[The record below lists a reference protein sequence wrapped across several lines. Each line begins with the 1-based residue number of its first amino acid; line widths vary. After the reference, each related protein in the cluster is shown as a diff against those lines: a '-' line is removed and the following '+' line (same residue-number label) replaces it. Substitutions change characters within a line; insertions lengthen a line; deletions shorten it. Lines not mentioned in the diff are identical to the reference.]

1 MSFFPTNANQV
12 QAFAGAM
19 YGTQI
24 GSVTMAQVTSDIAAV
39 GGLKNALNAYYSASF
54 GSLPTAT
61 VAATVAANLG
71 LTGTALTSGTAYIT
85 AQLNGVAAGARGA
98 LISDIVNLFSTLASD
113 ATFGAAATAWNTK
126 VAAAVAYTG
135 ATNVAVGTVVA
146 AGAQTFALTTG
157 VDTLTG
163 GTGNDTFSAT
173 NATLTAA
180 DAINGGDGAD
190 TLSIAT
196 TGAAV
201 TLGGFSTTGVETVSV
216 TAALTTST
224 DDTTI
229 NMSLASSASTL
240 KNSGSSSDVLFTN
253 VSGIKALNLA
263 YASGT
268 GTTGVTYTA
277 STVVGTADAQTIAL
291 ESTESTGLVT
301 IAGVESVAITSTGTS
316 TVNLAVANATSVT
329 VAAAGTT
336 TVDLDDAGNTVL
348 TTINGSASTGNVT
361 YNVDFSATE
370 LSITGGAGNDTV
382 VSAVGFTGTDTLNAG
397 EGTNDVLSI
406 RATADV
412 AAVGALN
419 ATLAAVATGFDTLDM
434 RSASITGVG
443 AADLTVDMDVVPG
456 VTAITMRVADDD
468 TKTVFTLNDLTQAQA
483 ENLTVLHTGT
493 DADTDSE
500 IIVDMKTNGTDTVK
514 LTATVTVDTQVVELN
529 DANDNIESAQIT
541 LRGAFT
547 TNLDVDATSFTTSL
561 TVSGGAA
568 DESLVIT
575 NAHTSA
581 TFDMSAV
588 ASDITVTVG
597 AGTQTLTT
605 GAGDDIVTMATG
617 KKTVNLGAGDDT
629 LSTTVAELGTA
640 TASWDTIVAGT
651 GTDTLLLTSMAAVSA
666 EAALGLSGFE
676 RLTVNA
682 AADPA
687 ADATINMGVFADTI
701 SRITVGDTHDDV
713 LTLSNVASAFSDL
726 RIAGTDTTND
736 DTEVTLTRIADS
748 SSNALTVTM
757 TGGEAVK
764 TLTVDNEELLTI
776 ASTNTT
782 GVTVTTLN
790 AADVTTL
797 TLSGAADV
805 IITNA
810 IGGSVVLATVDAS
823 NLAGAAT
830 VNASNSL
837 VAITA
842 TGNAS
847 TGGVFTFTGASGND
861 VITGG
866 LADDVLSGGA
876 GRDTITGGAGAD
888 YINGGAGRDTITLTE
903 TTAAA
908 DEVELAVTAA
918 NYDVITGFSAGGAAT
933 NDNLSALDATYAWL
947 GDGTA
952 DTDGTVALIS
962 AASLKAAK
970 AADDNFTVATISTNV
985 AAGTFAD
992 FVAGVIS
999 EAEMEAAVIAG
1010 MGLTGALVAADI
1022 VMVLIDDGTS
1032 TGVFRFDGGDA
1043 ATDDDVDAAEIDIMA
1058 ILVGVSNATTV
1069 VAGDILFA

>member
-1 MSFFPTNANQV
+1 MSFVFPTNASQV
-12 QAFAGAM
+12 QAFAGAL
-19 YGTQI
+19 YGIQV
-24 GSVTMAQVTSDIAAV
+24 GSVTMAQVNADIAAN
-39 GGLKNALNAYYSASF
+39 GSLADTLNGYYSATF
-54 GSLPTAT
+54 GGVSTAT
-61 VAATVAANLG
+61 VASTVATNLG
-71 LTGTALTSGTAYIT
+71 LTGAALTSGTAYIT
-85 AQLNGVAAGARGA
+85 AQLNAAAAGARGQV
-98 LISDIVNLFSTLASD
+98 ISSIVNLFGTLSAD

-126 VAAAVAYTG
+126 VVAAVTYTG

-146 AGAQTFALTTG
+146 DGAQTFALTTG
-157 VDTLTG
+157 IDTTAG
-163 GTGNDTFSAT
+163 GSGNDTFTAT

-201 TLGGFSTTGVETVSV
+201 TLGGFSTTGIETVSV

-224 DDTTI
+224 DDTTV

-361 YNVDFSATE
+361 YNVDFAATE

-382 VSAVGFTGTDTLNAG
+382 VSAVGFTGTDSLNAG

-412 AAVGALN
+412 TAVGALN
-419 ATLAAVATGFDTLDM
+419 ALSAAVATGFDTLDL
-434 RSASITGVG
+434 RSAAIAGAN

-456 VTAITMRVADDD
+456 VTAITMRAADDD
-468 TKTVFTLNDLTQAQA
+468 TVTIFTLNDLTQAQA
-483 ENLTVLHTGT
+483 ENLTLLHTGT

-514 LTATVTVDTQVVELN
+514 LTATVTADTQVVELN

-547 TNLDVDATSFTTSL
+547 TNLDVDATSFLTSL
-561 TVSGGAA
+561 TVTGGAA

-581 TFDMSAV
+581 TFDMSGV

-605 GAGDDIVTMATG
+605 GAGDDAVTMATG
-617 KKTVNLGAGDDT
+617 RKTVNLGAGDDT

-640 TASWDTIVAGT
+640 TASWDTIVAGA
-651 GTDTLLLTSMAAVSA
+651 GTDTLSLTSMAAVPA

-676 RLTVNA
+676 RLKVTDA
-682 AADPA
+682 AAA
-687 ADATINMGVFADTI
+687 AAATINMGVFADAI
-701 SRITVGDTHDDV
+701 SRITIGDTDDDV
-713 LTLSNVASAFSDL
+713 LTLSNVATAFSDL
-726 RIAGTDTTND
+726 RFDASAEA
-736 DTEVTLTRIADS
+736 DTEATLTRIADS

-776 ASTNTT
+776 TSTNTT

-805 IITNA
+805 IITDA

-842 TGNAS
+842 TGNAL
-847 TGGVFTFTGASGND
+847 TGGIFTFTGASGND

-866 LADDVLSGGA
+866 LAADVLSGAA

-918 NYDVITGFSAGGAAT
+918 NYDVITGFSAGGGAA
-933 NDNLSALDATYAWL
+933 NDNLSALDATYTWF
-947 GDGTA
+947 GDGIA
-952 DTDGTVALIS
+952 NTDGTVALIS

-970 AADDNFTVATISTNV
+970 VADDDFTVATISTNV

-992 FVAGVIS
+992 FVSGVIS

-1010 MGLTGALVAADI
+1010 MGATGALVATDI

-1032 TGVFRFDGGDA
+1032 TGVFRFTGGDA
-1043 ATDDDVDAAEIDIMA
+1043 ATDDVVDAAEIDIMA

-1069 VAGDILFA
+1069 LAGDILFA

>member
-1 MSFFPTNANQV
+1 MSFVFPTNASQV
-12 QAFAGAM
+12 QAFAGAL
-19 YGTQI
+19 YGVQVGTI
-24 GSVTMAQVTSDIAAV
+24 TMAQVNADIAAN
-39 GGLKNALNAYYSASF
+39 GGLASTLNSYYSATF
-54 GSLPTAT
+54 GGATTASVATT
-61 VAATVAANLG
+61 VATNLG
-71 LTGTALTSGTAYIT
+71 LTGDALTSGAAYVE
-85 AQLNGVAAGARGA
+85 AQLNAAAPAARGQV
-98 LISDIVNLFSTLASD
+98 INSIVNLFGSLSAD

-157 VDTLTG
+157 VDTFTG
-163 GTGNDTFSAT
+163 GTGNDTFTAT

-180 DAINGGDGAD
+180 DAITGGDGED

-201 TLGGFSTTGVETVSV
+201 TLGGFSTTGIETVSV

-224 DDTTI
+224 DDTTV

-253 VSGIKALNLA
+253 VAGIKALNLA
-263 YASGT
+263 YTSGT

-291 ESTESTGLVT
+291 ESSDSTGLVT
-301 IAGVESVAITSTGTS
+301 IAGVESVAVTSTGTS

-329 VAAAGTT
+329 VAATGTT

-348 TTINGSASTGNVT
+348 RTIDGSASTGNVT
-361 YNVDFSATE
+361 YNVDFAATE
-370 LSITGGAGNDTV
+370 LSITGGSGNDTV
-382 VSAVGFTGTDTLNAG
+382 VSAVGFTGTDSLNAG

-419 ATLAAVATGFDTLDM
+419 ALLAPVAIGFDTLDL
-434 RSASITGVG
+434 RSLDNAGVD
-443 AADLTVDMDVVPG
+443 AADFTVDMDVVPG
-456 VTAITMRVADDD
+456 VSAITMRVADATD
-468 TKTVFTLNDLTQAQA
+468 KAVFTLNDLTQAQA

-514 LTATVTVDTQVVELN
+514 LTATVTQDTQVVELN
-529 DANDNIESAQIT
+529 DANDNIENAQIT

-588 ASDITVTVG
+588 ASDITVTLG
-597 AGTQTLTT
+597 AGTQTVTT
-605 GAGDDIVTMATG
+605 GAGDDTVTMATG

-629 LSTTVAELGTA
+629 LSTTVAMLGTA
-640 TASWDTIVAGT
+640 TASWDTINAGE
-651 GTDTLLLTSMAAVSA
+651 GTDTLLLTSAAAVSA

-676 RLTVNA
+676 RLKITDA
-682 AADPA
+682 AA
-687 ADATINMGVFADTI
+687 ADATINMGVFSDTF
-701 SRITVGDTHDDV
+701 SRITIGDTNDAV
-713 LTLSNVASAFSDL
+713 VTLSNVASAFNDL
-726 RIAGTDTTND
+726 RFDASAETDT
-736 DTEVTLTRIADS
+736 EATLTRIADS

-757 TGGEAVK
+757 TGGETVK
-764 TLTVDNEELLTI
+764 ALTVDNEELLTI
-776 ASTNTT
+776 TSTNTT
-782 GVTVTTLN
+782 GVTITTLN

-797 TLSGAADV
+797 TLTGAADV

-837 VAITA
+837 VAVTA

-866 LADDVLSGGA
+866 LAADVLSGGA
-876 GRDTITGGAGAD
+876 GRDTITGGEGAD

-933 NDNLSALDATYAWL
+933 NDNLSALDATYAWF
-947 GDGTA
+947 GDGA
-952 DTDGTVALIS
+952 ANTDGTVALIS
-962 AASLKAAK
+962 AASIKAAK
-970 AADDNFTVATISTNV
+970 VADDDFTVATISTNV

-992 FVAGVIS
+992 FVSGVIS

-1010 MGLTGALVAADI
+1010 MGATGAMVATDI

-1032 TGVFRFDGGDA
+1032 TGVFRFTGGDA
-1043 ATDDDVDAAEIDIMA
+1043 ATDDAVDAAEIDIMA
-1058 ILVGVSNATTV
+1058 ILVGVSNATTIL
-1069 VAGDILFA
+1069 AADILFA